1 MLVTAIRLRPAST
14 ATEDVEVFTSLSV
27 LRDRARRVRFLE
39 AEATVHD
46 KAMFVMPAGAAPIPA
61 SSGKTVRHRPNRP
74 GDRQLN
80 RTLHTIVL
88 TRLQK
93 DEPTQAYANRRRTQ
107 RKPTA
112 R

>member
-1 MLVTAIRLRPAST
+1 
-14 ATEDVEVFTSLSV
+14 
-27 LRDRARRVRFLE
+27 
-39 AEATVHD
+39 
-46 KAMFVMPAGAAPIPA
+46 MPAGAAPIPA

-74 GDRQLN
+74 RDRQLN

-107 RKPTA
+107 RKTDREINAALNATSPESSTA
-112 R
+112 S